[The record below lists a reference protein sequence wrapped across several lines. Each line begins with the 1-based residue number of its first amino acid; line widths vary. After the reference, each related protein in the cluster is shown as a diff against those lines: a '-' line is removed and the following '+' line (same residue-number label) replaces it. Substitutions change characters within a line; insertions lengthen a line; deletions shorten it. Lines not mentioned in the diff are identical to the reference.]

1 MDREAMLRRAAEVVD
16 AWNRGDAAAVAA
28 FAAED
33 ATSRDMAVPEP
44 IRGRAA
50 IQANVQ
56 AYMTAFPDLHIEVV
70 SATCDGDTL
79 VQEWVAT
86 GTHEGRLLA
95 LEPTH
100 RKARTEGCTVTRFDA
115 AGLLAES
122 AMYWNPMALLM
133 QLGALP
139 DPAAAHA

>member
-1 MDREAMLRRAAEVVD
+1 MDREAMLRRAREATD
-16 AWNRGDAAAVAA
+16 AWNRHDAAAVAA
-28 FAAED
+28 FAAEE
-33 ATSRDMAVPEP
+33 ATARDVGAPEP

-70 SATCDGDTL
+70 SATCDGERV

-86 GTHEGRLLA
+86 GTHEGRLMT

-100 RKARTEGCTVTRFDA
+100 RRARTEGCTVTRFG
-115 AGLLAES
+115 AGDEWAEA
-122 AMYWNPMALLM
+122 AMYWSPLALLM
-133 QLGALP
+133 QLGAVP

>member
-1 MDREAMLRRAAEVVD
+1 MDREAMLRRAREATD
-16 AWNRGDAAAVAA
+16 AWNRHDAAAVAA

-33 ATSRDMAVPEP
+33 ATARDVGAPEP

-70 SATCDGDTL
+70 SATCDGERV

-86 GTHEGRLLA
+86 GHPGG
-95 LEPTH
+95 P
-100 RKARTEGCTVTRFDA
+100 AR
-115 AGLLAES
+115 
-122 AMYWNPMALLM
+122 
-133 QLGALP
+133 
-139 DPAAAHA
+139 